1 MATLHNSVPFLLSLF
16 LPDTQLLL
24 FLWITFLCYGI
35 SVVFPLLPPPSY
47 LPPMAGFLRR
57 LAFGESCT
65 HICSLAAGR
74 ALSGARVSG
83 SHATL
88 GSGGRR
94 AGSMGHGS
102 RGPWWAC
109 FLQQAELSLRAW
121 GCCQRPGAAAHQ
133 LPGSAGCGCWL
144 ARLRSAY
151 ARLEVREKPGALE
164 NALAL
169 HLFSLELFCQWF

>member
-1 MATLHNSVPFLLSLF
+1 
-16 LPDTQLLL
+16 
-24 FLWITFLCYGI
+24 
-35 SVVFPLLPPPSY
+35 
-47 LPPMAGFLRR
+47 
-57 LAFGESCT
+57 
-65 HICSLAAGR
+65 
-74 ALSGARVSG
+74 
-83 SHATL
+83 
-88 GSGGRR
+88 
-94 AGSMGHGS
+94 MGHGS